1 MSDLVPR
8 LKKGDREAFNEL
20 VREYEKQVINI
31 AYGMLSDRE
40 DALDAAQEV
49 FVRIYKSIGAFK
61 GQSSLATWIYR
72 ITANICNDMLR
83 KRQRTAKTISIYPS
97 DDEEERSPLS
107 ELADDRPTPE
117 EALELNERQKAVRE
131 GIASLNPDFRA
142 VITLCDIEGLSYEEA
157 AAALSVPH
165 GTVKSRLNRARN
177 ALRKKLSER
186 MELF

>member
-1 MSDLVPR
+1 MSELVPL

-49 FVRIYKSIGAFK
+49 FVRVYKSIGTFK

-72 ITANICNDMLR
+72 ITSNICNDMLR
-83 KRQRTAKTISIYPS
+83 KRQRTARTISIYPS
-97 DDEEERSPLS
+97 DEEEKSPLS

-117 EALELNERQKAVRE
+117 EALELTERQRAVRE

-142 VITLCDIEGLSYEEA
+142 VITLCDIEGLSYEAA
-157 AAALSVPH
+157 AAALSIPH

-177 ALRKKLSER
+177 ALKKKLSEK